1 MNKKIWMGIAVVVLA
16 VVALSIIALP
26 RGAEWTTD
34 SPEALAEFT
43 AAVDA
48 QMKLYH
54 NEVQA
59 HLEKAL
65 ELDPNFVIAKL
76 YLADQ
81 VKNQD
86 DKERAQRLWNDVMA
100 ADKSKLT
107 ERERV
112 LIERARAIQ
121 EKRFDDAEQMLDAY
135 LEKHPNDPFLLHR
148 KALSLWMAG
157 NFEEA
162 ERLNRRLIE
171 IAPNWV
177 IAYNQLG
184 YIAMSQG
191 RFVEAEEYFT
201 SYRFVAPDQANPHD
215 SLGELYLILGRYE
228 EAEASLL
235 KSIEI
240 KPDFWAA
247 YDHLSMVRM
256 ALADFAGAEQV
267 VAMTESVGDA
277 PDYWTT
283 GMTCIIRFA
292 ELAYNQR
299 YREILTAQQESP
311 ECFKGHSQGYASV
324 TAHRAACLL
333 GEWNDADAIEEHYAE
348 LAEKADAEGAKEDYF
363 SLVGVLAHIRGVRS
377 AVEGDY
383 DAAIESFK
391 QADEHMTYM
400 QAANGLFKLYNR
412 LFLVETLFAAGD
424 DANAHK
430 LLAQVRSVNP
440 RMVDEFEEHGLRM
453 MGLGRD

>member
-1 MNKKIWMGIAVVVLA
+1 MNKKIWMGVSAVILA

-34 SPEALAEFT
+34 SPEALTEFT

-54 NEVQA
+54 SEVQA

-65 ELDPNFVIAKL
+65 ELDPDFVIAKL

-86 DKERAQRLWNDVMA
+86 DDERALRLWNDVMA

-112 LIERARAIQ
+112 IIERARAIQ
-121 EKRFDDAEQMLDAY
+121 EKRYDDADQMLDAY

-148 KALSLWMAG
+148 KALMLWMSG
-157 NFEEA
+157 DFDGA

-215 SLGELYLILGRYE
+215 SLGELYLIIGRYE
-228 EAEASLL
+228 EAETSLL
-235 KSIEI
+235 RSIEI

-247 YDHLSMVRM
+247 YDHLAMTRM
-256 ALADFAGAEQV
+256 ALGDFAGAEQA
-267 VAMTESVGDA
+267 VAMAESAGDA
-277 PDYWTT
+277 PDYWTN
-283 GMTCIIRFA
+283 GILCIVRIA
-292 ELAYNQR
+292 ELAHNEQ
-299 YREILTAQQESP
+299 YREILATREETP
-311 ECFKGHSQGYASV
+311 ECYEGLSLAYANV
-324 TAHRAACLL
+324 ALHRAACLL
-333 GEWNDADAIEEHYAE
+333 GEWDVAEAVEARLAE
-348 LAEKADAEGAKEDYF
+348 LEEKADDAGAKDERS
-363 SLVGVLAHIRGVRS
+363 SLAGAITHVRGVRL
-377 AVEGDY
+377 ALQGDL

-391 QADEHMTYM
+391 QADENMTYI
-400 QAANGLFKLYNR
+400 QAGNGLFKLYNR
-412 LFLVETLFAAGD
+412 LFLVETLFAAGN
-424 DANAHK
+424 DAKAHK
-430 LLAQVRSVNP
+430 LLSQVRSVNP
-440 RMVDEFEEHGLRM
+440 RMVDDFEEQGLRLL
-453 MGLGRD
+453 GLER